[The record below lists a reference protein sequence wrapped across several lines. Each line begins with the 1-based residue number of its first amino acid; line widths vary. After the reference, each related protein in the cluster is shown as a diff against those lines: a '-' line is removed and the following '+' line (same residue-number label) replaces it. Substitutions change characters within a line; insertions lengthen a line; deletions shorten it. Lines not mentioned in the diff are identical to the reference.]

1 MGFSWRDSA
10 APENPPFGGVGGV
23 GGVRVRAAARRR
35 RDAVRTPPFGGVGG
49 VRVRAAG
56 AMRRARPHSAVRRV
70 RRTGLF
76 VERGRCR
83 APVDRG
89 FFSVHQIRR
98 DRMVSTRSEMRG
110 KLSPA
115 QVAQRLSASE
125 RGVVARRRAQLVR
138 LEAQVAE
145 VKKRLRDAE
154 ADMAAPDPAK
164 AKRARQ
170 CSKAAKDLRR
180 CAVDR
185 ARAAAAVPNAVV
197 EDEATADKEVVDNV
211 VADEATAETA
221 VVVEKEA
228 AEATAVEKMPEAVP
242 VAKPESVAAERGA
255 SDAPSVVY
263 RKSTKT
269 PPSLSSVKR
278 MFREFFGD
286 AVALKVSRECQ
297 GHDPE
302 MVASAM
308 LGLLIDRGLY

>member
-1 MGFSWRDSA
+1 M
-10 APENPPFGGVGGV
+10 
-23 GGVRVRAAARRR
+23 
-35 RDAVRTPPFGGVGG
+35 
-49 VRVRAAG
+49 
-56 AMRRARPHSAVRRV
+56 
-70 RRTGLF
+70 
-76 VERGRCR
+76 
-83 APVDRG
+83 PVDRV
-89 FFSVHQIRR
+89 FFLVRQIRR
-98 DRMVSTRSEMRG
+98 DRMVSTRSEMHE
-110 KLSPA
+110 KLSSA

-185 ARAAAAVPNAVV
+185 ARAAAEAAPNAVV
-197 EDEATADKEVVDNV
+197 QDEVTVDKEVVDNV

-228 AEATAVEKMPEAVP
+228 AEATAVEKTPEAVP
-242 VAKPESVAAERGA
+242 GAKRESAAAERGA

-269 PPSLSSVKR
+269 PPSPSSVKR
-278 MFREFFGD
+278 MFRESFGD
-286 AVALKVSRECQ
+286 AVAVKVSREFQ
-297 GHDPE
+297 GRDPE

-308 LGLLIDRGLY
+308 LGFMIERGVH